1 MAHKKCFYHWTSLF
15 FSTLPSEYER
25 AFKEELWGCF
35 KYIGIPFE
43 TLMNMPVADRKYY
56 IMMHNNK
63 DKERQSTED
72 NGVKEETTGFSP
84 EEEEKMNFL
93 SKVKKW

>member
-15 FSTLPSEYER
+15 FSTWPSEYER
-25 AFKEELWGCF
+25 SFKEELWGCF

-63 DKERQSTED
+63 DNNSSSSENSS
-72 NGVKEETTGFSP
+72 EENNESSLSP
-84 EEEEKMNFL
+84 EEREKMEFL
-93 SKVKKW
+93 SKVKI